1 MSSAAYRRF
10 LKLSDLAML
19 ERILV
24 KSGLAKTANNSGP
37 VDEAARFLMRRF
49 QEGMVREDDL
59 TSALEAHLR
68 VRHEWKG
75 ETLI

>member
-1 MSSAAYRRF
+1 MSSAAHRHF
-10 LKLSDLAML
+10 LKSSDLAML

-24 KSGLAKTANNSGP
+24 KSGLVKTAGNCGP

-49 QEGMVREDDL
+49 QEGLVNEDDL

-75 ETLI
+75 